1 MFQYK
6 NPDAHSSISQHV
18 LIGRQIQQDTREI
31 QGFPDLTMR
40 QAGTVIEMLLAGKTV
55 TFANGVSIQPVMKAV
70 YSYKGQL
77 EPRFAASAA
86 SKPVQRQQRFG
97 PQAGSYS
104 AHIRSVNAWQTR
116 KANAVSMDPLITST
130 YKALQAAMALKKQL
144 EALPLSVRASVEAL
158 IS

>member
-6 NPDAHSSISQHV
+6 NPDAHSSVSQHV
-18 LIGRQIQQDTREI
+18 LIGRLVGQDTREI

-55 TFANGVSIQPVMKAV
+55 TFSNGVSIQPVMKAV

-77 EPRFAASAA
+77 QPKFAASA
-86 SKPVQRQQRFG
+86 VQRQQRFG
-97 PQAGSYS
+97 PEAGSFS

-116 KANAVSMDPLITST
+116 KANQVQSDPLIST
-130 YKALQAAMALKKQL
+130 TLKALQAAMALKKQL
-144 EALPLSVRASVEAL
+144 EALPPSVRASVEAL
-158 IS
+158 IA

>member
-6 NPDAHSSISQHV
+6 NPDAHSSVSQHV
-18 LIGRQIQQDTREI
+18 LIGRLIQQDTREI

-55 TFANGVSIQPVMKAV
+55 TFSNGVSIQPVMKAV

-77 EPRFAASAA
+77 EPRP
-86 SKPVQRQQRFG
+86 PVQRQQRFG
-97 PQAGSYS
+97 PEAGSFS

-116 KANAVSMDPLITST
+116 KANQVQSDPLIST
-130 YKALQAAMALKKQL
+130 TLKALQAAMALKKQL
-144 EALPLSVRASVEAL
+144 EALPPSVRASVEAL
-158 IS
+158 IA